1 MVKAI
6 REFESHRFRQDELKI
21 NYLRDIFIFVP
32 LKIPQKAKAADFG
45 LQPFVFQL
53 GLCEMLS
60 GHTSP
65 LQRLLPLACEAPAEA
80 MRLTADSWR
89 STFAPYMFQRVYKM

>member
-1 MVKAI
+1 MPA
-6 REFESHRFRQDELKI
+6 
-21 NYLRDIFIFVP
+21 
-32 LKIPQKAKAADFG
+32 
-45 LQPFVFQL
+45 
-53 GLCEMLS
+53 
-60 GHTSP
+60 